1 MDKLSHNLAEVGTD
15 TISRQAAI
23 DALDK
28 RFDDIPMRQTKE
40 ILSLRRDLRKLPSAQ
55 PMRKT
60 GKWIY
65 NSPVTMKCDQCEYV
79 VRDWFVKQFRYCP
92 SCGADMRGDPNE

>member
-1 MDKLSHNLAEVGTD
+1 MDDL
-15 TISRQAAI
+15 ISRQAALNCFHAWI
-23 DALDK
+23 DKHGDVHEPDEIPEYEMIEALPP
-28 RFDDIPMRQTKE
+28 I
-40 ILSLRRDLRKLPSAQ
+40 Q
-55 PMRKT
+55 PMRKK

-92 SCGADMRGDPNE
+92 SCGARMRGEKEIENNIQ